1 MNTPD
6 DPLDARLRAAFAPP
20 PASVFAAQ
28 ARAVAAPHHARP
40 KWPWLLAAAA
50 LLVTIVLALTRPVRG
65 PEGHDANELGAMWAA
80 AYEDAREH
88 GFTGGS
94 CCMPGLDLAKACEE
108 KFAVKLGLGAGD
120 SVKLVGCYCGL
131 PTGGCMALLVRTNGD
146 PVCVYVMPCA
156 QDPRP
161 RLPAASTLHLARRE
175 LGSLVLYALSTSPA
189 DDTLAGFV
197 APVD

>member
-1 MNTPD
+1 
-6 DPLDARLRAAFAPP
+6 
-20 PASVFAAQ
+20 
-28 ARAVAAPHHARP
+28 
-40 KWPWLLAAAA
+40 
-50 LLVTIVLALTRPVRG
+50 
-65 PEGHDANELGAMWAA
+65 
-80 AYEDAREH
+80 
-88 GFTGGS
+88 
-94 CCMPGLDLAKACEE
+94 
-108 KFAVKLGLGAGD
+108 
-120 SVKLVGCYCGL
+120 VKLVGCYCGL